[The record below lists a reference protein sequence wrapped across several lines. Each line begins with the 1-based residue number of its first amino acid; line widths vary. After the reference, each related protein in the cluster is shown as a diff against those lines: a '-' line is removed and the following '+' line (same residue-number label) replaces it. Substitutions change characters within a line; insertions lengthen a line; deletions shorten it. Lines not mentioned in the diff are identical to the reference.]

1 MAKAKKKGKK
11 KDRHRPG
18 YYHDYNIA
26 HPERLERIGIY
37 RDDVSGKLGHFDDDG
52 NFGYICC
59 CCGAHFSCPDFVD
72 DDW

>member
-1 MAKAKKKGKK
+1 MKKGKK

-52 NFGYICC
+52 NFWTFEDEQCYYDMCEDPTMGI
-59 CCGAHFSCPDFVD
+59 
-72 DDW
+72 